1 MKHARAASLT
11 LTLAALVVLLL
22 ILVLAKGWW
31 DLLLAAL
38 AVLMLAGS
46 YELRRRAR
54 RHTYRDVRPDR
65 PGTGGEHH
73 RA

>member
-11 LTLAALVVLLL
+11 LTVAALVLLLL

-31 DLLLAAL
+31 DFLLAAL
-38 AVLMLAGS
+38 VVLMLAGS

-54 RHTYRDVRPDR
+54 RHTYRDVRQHR
-65 PGTGGEHH
+65 PGTDGEHH
-73 RA
+73 PA